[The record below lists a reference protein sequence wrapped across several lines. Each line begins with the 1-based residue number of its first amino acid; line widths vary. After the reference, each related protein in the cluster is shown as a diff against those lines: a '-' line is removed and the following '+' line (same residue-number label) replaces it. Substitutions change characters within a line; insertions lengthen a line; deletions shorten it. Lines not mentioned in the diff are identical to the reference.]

1 MIEKTIS
8 DKFFGGGLI
17 INPFDGE
24 NIRKLDYDTIVKLF
38 EKNGVILFRSFDIK
52 PEEIIEL
59 TDLYTEHY
67 AHDALRR
74 ANRMGQKLVRTVDY
88 DSHDALLR
96 ANRVI
101 QKEIHKVD
109 AVKKK
114 DEDWKVDYDNYE
126 EMSLHSEGSY
136 APDYPE
142 IIWFY
147 CNEFSTNGKGCT
159 TLCDG
164 IKLWDNLSYE
174 TKNFFLLNP
183 IRYKLKIPV
192 AEKKIG
198 NGKKKWLLN
207 YQGAGDGLLDLSNG
221 LLNITQIRFAVH
233 PSRLPNKMCFSN
245 HILYRDTDPHIL
257 EWGTIDGR
265 KIPQNILDE
274 VKEKSKKLTY
284 DLDWKKNDFVMLDN
298 KRFIHGRRAFK
309 RGDKRDIMIVES
321 SSANFSYG
329 STTRMKINQN
339 KSITKKS

>member
-198 NGKKKWLLN
+198 KGTKKWLLN